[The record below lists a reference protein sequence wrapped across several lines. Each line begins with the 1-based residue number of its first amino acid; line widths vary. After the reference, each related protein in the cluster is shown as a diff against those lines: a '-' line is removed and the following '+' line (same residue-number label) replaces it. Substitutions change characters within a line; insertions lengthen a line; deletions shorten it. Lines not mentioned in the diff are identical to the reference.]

1 MGQNNSFEKSV
12 KREAAVE
19 NSANIPQELINR
31 PCGKISRRVIDN
43 SANYRSLLNFE
54 KNLWDSIKSKGIL
67 PHDLNI
73 YYKNIFH
80 RIKSLT
86 ELQLNILVNVKL
98 LRRNFQGSTGPKKNM
113 KYYKGRN

>member
-12 KREAAVE
+12 KRETEVE
-19 NSANIPQELINR
+19 NSANIPQELTNR

-54 KNLWDSIKSKGIL
+54 KNIWDSIKGKVIL
-67 PHDLNI
+67 PHDLKI
-73 YYKNIFH
+73 YYKDISNFNL
-80 RIKSLT
+80 IKSLT

-98 LRRNFQGSTGPKKNM
+98 LKK
-113 KYYKGRN
+113 